1 MTKRFIIGISLLILF
16 TTFISQKEITIEKFK
31 IKIIQIE
38 NNNLLSETDIK
49 KELLSIYNENLVFI
63 NLDKVKKILRQNT
76 YIESFQIKKKY
87 PDILIIKIFEKKPI
101 AILQK
106 KKKKFY
112 LSEKIELIK
121 FENLHIYKDL
131 PIIFGNEKDFQIFYY
146 NLKKVNFPLESIKK
160 YYFFESNRWDLIT
173 QDEKTIKLPSI
184 NYIES
189 LKNFLDIKYRNEFK
203 KYKIFD
209 YRIDDQLILKW
220 TQIF

>member
-76 YIESFQIKKKY
+76 YIESFQVKKKY

-106 KKKKFY
+106 KKR
-112 LSEKIELIK
+112 KIL
-121 FENLHIYKDL
+121 
-131 PIIFGNEKDFQIFYY
+131 
-146 NLKKVNFPLESIKK
+146 
-160 YYFFESNRWDLIT
+160 
-173 QDEKTIKLPSI
+173 
-184 NYIES
+184 
-189 LKNFLDIKYRNEFK
+189 FK
-203 KYKIFD
+203 
-209 YRIDDQLILKW
+209 
-220 TQIF
+220 

>member
-76 YIESFQIKKKY
+76 YIESFQVKKKY

-106 KKKKFY
+106 KKERFY
-112 LSEKIELIK
+112 LSKKIELIK

-209 YRIDDQLILKW
+209 YRIDDQLILK
-220 TQIF
+220 

>member
-1 MTKRFIIGISLLILF
+1 M
-16 TTFISQKEITIEKFK
+16 
-31 IKIIQIE
+31 
-38 NNNLLSETDIK
+38 
-49 KELLSIYNENLVFI
+49 
-63 NLDKVKKILRQNT
+63 
-76 YIESFQIKKKY
+76 
-87 PDILIIKIFEKKPI
+87 IIKIFEKKPI

-106 KKKKFY
+106 KKERFY

-209 YRIDDQLILKW
+209 YIIDDQLILK
-220 TQIF
+220 

>member
-76 YIESFQIKKKY
+76 YIESFQVKKKY

-106 KKKKFY
+106 KKERFY

-209 YRIDDQLILKW
+209 YRIDDQLILK
-220 TQIF
+220 

>member
-38 NNNLLSETDIK
+38 NNNLLSETDI

-106 KKKKFY
+106 KKERFY

-146 NLKKVNFPLESIKK
+146 NLKK
-160 YYFFESNRWDLIT
+160 LI
-173 QDEKTIKLPSI
+173 
-184 NYIES
+184 
-189 LKNFLDIKYRNEFK
+189 FL
-203 KYKIFD
+203 
-209 YRIDDQLILKW
+209 
-220 TQIF
+220 

>member
-106 KKKKFY
+106 KKERFY

-209 YRIDDQLILKW
+209 YRIDDQLILK
-220 TQIF
+220 

>member
-1 MTKRFIIGISLLILF
+1 M
-16 TTFISQKEITIEKFK
+16 
-31 IKIIQIE
+31 
-38 NNNLLSETDIK
+38 
-49 KELLSIYNENLVFI
+49 
-63 NLDKVKKILRQNT
+63 
-76 YIESFQIKKKY
+76 
-87 PDILIIKIFEKKPI
+87 IIKIFEKKPI

-106 KKKKFY
+106 KKERFY
-112 LSEKIELIK
+112 LSEKIVIIK

-146 NLKKVNFPLESIKK
+146 NLKKVNFHLESIKK

-189 LKNFLDIKYRNEFK
+189 LKNFLDIKYRKKFK

-209 YRIDDQLILKW
+209 YKLMTNYFKMNANILKPRLFIEIYFK
-220 TQIF
+220 QFVFIVAKIDRKK